1 VPHIW
6 RTLRL
11 AGLALAG
18 YAVFG
23 GLFVPPGHFFPAN
36 WLNSELLEQWTLVP
50 VQVYRGGLGLILA
63 LAIIRALVVFRVELD
78 RRLGSLEEA
87 QVLIAERERIGRE
100 LHDGTLQTIYAAGL
114 LLRTSEKEMR
124 QQDCPERSLARV
136 QQSVSLLDEAVSD
149 IRSYIGSLR
158 SQPSSRSLASS
169 LRELA
174 LADHL
179 RSLVEVNL
187 AVNLPEDQPLS
198 PAQVGHLLAI
208 TNEAISNVVRH
219 AQARQLFLTA
229 DLVQNQLVLKI
240 EDNGQG
246 LPHDYVVGYGL
257 RNMRDRARMLGGE
270 MTFVSKP
277 GQGATVTII
286 VPWDEHDEQTKDF
299 VG

>member
-1 VPHIW
+1 
-6 RTLRL
+6 
-11 AGLALAG
+11 
-18 YAVFG
+18 
-23 GLFVPPGHFFPAN
+23 
-36 WLNSELLEQWTLVP
+36 
-50 VQVYRGGLGLILA
+50 
-63 LAIIRALVVFRVELD
+63 
-78 RRLGSLEEA
+78 
-87 QVLIAERERIGRE
+87 
-100 LHDGTLQTIYAAGL
+100 
-114 LLRTSEKEMR
+114 
-124 QQDCPERSLARV
+124 
-136 QQSVSLLDEAVSD
+136 
-149 IRSYIGSLR
+149 LR

-187 AVNLPEDQPLS
+187 AMNLPEDQPLS